1 MRPLPIMLLLM
12 SSALCADA
20 RAQDG
25 AAIRKE
31 CNPGQ
36 SHPEVRACL
45 QAKAEVSAHEL
56 RRVEDQLRE
65 SLAAWDQ
72 EAEYIQRSKTSFEKS
87 VAEFARYRDRQCEF
101 RSSLAAGGNSQGDL
115 RLSCI
120 YELNTER
127 AIQVQQ
133 AIPALR

>member
-1 MRPLPIMLLLM
+1 MRHLPRVLLLA
-12 SSALCADA
+12 SSALSVGS

-31 CNPGQ
+31 CNLGQ
-36 SHPEVRACL
+36 SHPEVRARL
-45 QAKAEVSAHEL
+45 LAKAEASAHEL

-65 SLAAWDQ
+65 SLTAWDQ
-72 EAEYIQRSKTSFEKS
+72 EAGYIQRSKTSFERS
-87 VAEFARYRDRQCEF
+87 VADFARYRMRQCEF

-115 RLSCI
+115 RLLCI

-127 AIQVQQ
+127 AIQVQR